1 MSEDNKRVTSERH
14 KWTKAERQYIKGI
27 VHIFFSLQRLTDQD
41 IVDYLMNGQYIRY
54 LKPYLASKTLD
65 PFEVLIPGL
74 KLTTFN
80 AVTTIRIGTPVLLT
94 ISAL

>member
-27 VHIFFSLQRLTDQD
+27 VHIYSLQRWTDQD
-41 IVDYLMNGQYIRY
+41 LVDYLMNGQYIRC